1 MRERQQAL
9 PLISVRIP
17 EAVDMTG
24 LSRSRI
30 YRLIKSGDIEIA
42 KVGGATLVM
51 VDSLRDYMNSRR
63 RVEPAADHSS

>member
-1 MRERQQAL
+1 MTAKRERQHDL

-30 YRLIKSGDIEIA
+30 YKLIKAGDIEIA

-51 VDSLRDYMNSRR
+51 IDSLEQFMNSRR
-63 RVEPAADHSS
+63 RTSIADD

>member
-1 MRERQQAL
+1 MTAKRERQHDL

-30 YRLIKSGDIEIA
+30 YKLIKAGDIEIA

-51 VDSLRDYMNSRR
+51 IDSLEHFMNSRR
-63 RVEPAADHSS
+63 RTIVADD